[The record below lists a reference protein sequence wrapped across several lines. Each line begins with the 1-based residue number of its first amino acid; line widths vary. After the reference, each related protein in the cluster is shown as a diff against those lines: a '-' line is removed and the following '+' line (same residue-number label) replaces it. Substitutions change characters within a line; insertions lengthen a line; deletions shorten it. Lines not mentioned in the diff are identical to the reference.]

1 MRPRF
6 ASFTP
11 CLNVALVA
19 SVLILNVSAV
29 TAENWPTWRGPSL
42 NGVAPEGDYPLEWN
56 EDAGIAWQTD
66 LPGVGGST
74 PAVWGDHIFLTAP
87 IDEQNAVLCFNWS
100 GDQLWAVQIGDESA
114 GKHRKGSGCNPSPV
128 TDGERVYVY
137 FKSGDF
143 AALDFEGNIVWHH
156 NLQEMFGEDTLWW
169 DLGTSPI
176 RTSQHVVVT
185 CMHSGPSYLAAFD
198 PASGD
203 LVWKQDRNLG
213 APEEAAQSYSTP
225 VICTGPNDEETIV
238 VVGADHVTAHVAA
251 TGEELWRIGDMN
263 PEENHYFRSISSPVA
278 EGDVVVAPYARGE
291 SVTAI
296 RLGGD
301 GDVRDSH
308 IVWEKTGI
316 GADVPTPIAHDGRVY
331 VCRDNGNL
339 TCLDLTSGDEL
350 WTAEMPSNRNAFSA
364 SPILVG
370 DRLYLTREDGAT
382 FVVSTSGESHDILAE
397 NQVEGFVVATPVFAN
412 GRILIRTDVKL
423 YCIGG

>member
-1 MRPRF
+1 MLSRR
-6 ASFTP
+6 SCCLP
-11 CLNVALVA
+11 CFVVA
-19 SVLILNVSAV
+19 VLTSCTSLAIA
-29 TAENWPTWRGPSL
+29 ANWPSWRGPSL
-42 NGVAPEGDYPLEWN
+42 NGVAPDGDYPLEWS
-56 EDAGIAWQTD
+56 EDAGVEWQVD

-74 PAVWGDHIFLTAP
+74 PAVWEDHIFLTAP
-87 IDEQNAVLCFNWS
+87 IDEQNAVLCYNWQ

-143 AALDFEGNIVWHH
+143 AALDFEGNIVWQH

-198 PASGD
+198 PATGD
-203 LVWKQDRNLG
+203 LVWKQDRNLD

-225 VICTGPNDEETIV
+225 VICTGPDGRETIV
-238 VVGADHVTAHVAA
+238 VVGADFFTAHDAA
-251 TGEELWRIGDMN
+251 TGEELWRVGELN
-263 PEENHYFRSISSPVA
+263 PEQNHYNRSIASPVA
-278 EGDVVVAPYARGE
+278 EGDLVVAPYSRGE
-291 SVTAI
+291 SMTVV
-296 RLGGD
+296 RLGGE

-308 IVWEKTGI
+308 IVWAKTGI
-316 GADVPTPIAHDGRVY
+316 GADVPTPIAHDGRIY
-331 VCRDNGNL
+331 NCRDGGL
-339 TCLDLTSGDEL
+339 VTCLDLATGDEL
-350 WTAEMPSNRNAFSA
+350 WKTELPSNRNAFSA
-364 SPILVG
+364 SPVLAG
-370 DRLYLTREDGAT
+370 NRLYLAREDGAT
-382 FVVSTSGESHDILAE
+382 FVLPIDGESHDIIAE

-412 GRILIRTDVKL
+412 GRILIRTDARL

>member
-412 GRILIRTDVKL
+412 GRILIRTDAKL